1 MSFRSARTRKRETVI
16 KKKIIILKQ
25 FTFLIV
31 GGSAK
36 EKTIHA
42 RQEKPTV
49 SVVDIAETR
58 LTGLESSK
66 LKVRLRRVSATGPP
80 RNVLHYQPVQTSA
93 MFHHCSVW

>member
-1 MSFRSARTRKRETVI
+1 M
-16 KKKIIILKQ
+16 
-25 FTFLIV
+25 

-36 EKTIHA
+36 EKNIHA

-66 LKVRLRRVSATGPP
+66 LNVRLKPVSATGPP
-80 RNVLHYQPVQTSA
+80 RNVLLLPACADFSHVSLLLRLVT
-93 MFHHCSVW
+93 HRTN